1 MSRQQQQ
8 FRRRKF
14 CRFTAE
20 KTVEIDYK
28 DIEMLKGYITETGL
42 QAPARDTSASCQQPS
57 SVRASCPC
65 CLTPISTLNKGQA
78 HASYSAG

>member
-14 CRFTAE
+14 CSFTAE

-28 DIEMLKGYITETGL
+28 DIEML
-42 QAPARDTSASCQQPS
+42 
-57 SVRASCPC
+57 
-65 CLTPISTLNKGQA
+65 
-78 HASYSAG
+78 

>member
-28 DIEMLKGYITETGL
+28 DLDVLKAYITETGKIV
-42 QAPARDTSASCQQPS
+42 PSRITGTSAKYQKK
-57 SVRASCPC
+57 VA
-65 CLTPISTLNKGQA
+65 QA
-78 HASYSAG
+78 VKRSRHLALMPYVADMLK